1 VAETIVFFAKYTT
14 LVQGTYYS
22 DPFEVTGFKDIAAQT
37 MLAAVV
43 GSGTISA
50 QMQQSSDLITWSN
63 FGSAM
68 EPTAGNITTE
78 VEPDPARYIRL
89 VVTAG
94 GAGSGVIT
102 FWAKAVAREA

>member
-1 VAETIVFFAKYTT
+1 MAETILFFAKYTT
-14 LVQGTYYS
+14 VVEGTYYS
-22 DPFEVTGFKDIAAQT
+22 DPFEVTGYKDIAAQT

-43 GSGTISA
+43 GTGTISA
-50 QMQQSSDLITWSN
+50 QMEQSSDLVTWSN

-68 EPTAGNITTE
+68 APSAGNITTE
-78 VEPDPARYIRL
+78 LEADPARYIRL
-89 VVTAG
+89 KVTAG